1 MSEWHE
7 VIANLMTHIRRGAR
21 VADVSIE
28 EEFDNLIEMDGSSSG
43 KRLILRLSTKAEE
56 EE

>member
-7 VIANLMTHIRRGAR
+7 VIANLITHIRRGAR

-28 EEFDNLIEMDGSSSG
+28 EEFDNLVEMDGSSSG
-43 KRLILRLSTKAEE
+43 KKLILRFSTKTEDE
-56 EE
+56 